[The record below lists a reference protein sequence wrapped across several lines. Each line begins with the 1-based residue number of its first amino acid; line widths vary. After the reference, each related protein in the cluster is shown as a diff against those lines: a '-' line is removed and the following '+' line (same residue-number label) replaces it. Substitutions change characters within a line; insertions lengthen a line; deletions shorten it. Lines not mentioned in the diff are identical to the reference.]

1 MMNIQKKRAPSNRIA
16 LFPSVVVG
24 HEATGI
30 NFNVRLDMSW
40 NFFGL
45 DSDLG
50 TAVWADDEVLN
61 ALVAFHSVN
70 I

>member
-1 MMNIQKKRAPSNRIA
+1 MPSSRIA
-16 LFPSVVVG
+16 LFPSVVTG
-24 HEATGI
+24 HDATGM
-30 NFNVRLDMSW
+30 NFDVRLDMSW

-45 DSDLG
+45 NSDLG
-50 TAVWADDEVLN
+50 TAVGADDEVLN

>member
-1 MMNIQKKRAPSNRIA
+1 
-16 LFPSVVVG
+16 VVG